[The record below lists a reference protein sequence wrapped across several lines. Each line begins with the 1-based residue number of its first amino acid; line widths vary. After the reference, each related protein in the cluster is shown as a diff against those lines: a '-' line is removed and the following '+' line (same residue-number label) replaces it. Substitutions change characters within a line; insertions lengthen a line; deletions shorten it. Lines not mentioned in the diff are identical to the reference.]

1 MEIFK
6 AGSVAEIIESIKSK
20 FESLNK
26 PGDIQ
31 NLWFRGEKEF
41 IPTKNISLSECPLKL
56 EKCSNNSNPYT
67 PLLPNAYRIMGRV
80 VESDYIKVYDQAK
93 TIEGNYKAE
102 FSRNSMMFLKQN
114 RTENNDWNNY
124 FLMQHYGLKTRLLD
138 WTESALVA
146 IYFAVKDYSKTDDSK
161 IWILNPH
168 RLNKSTSKLIKGFES
183 DFSNIYFP
191 NNIVKKD
198 LFDNESKLDLDELH
212 RKYLMMD
219 FDNDDK
225 AYPLAIYPYLF
236 DERMKVQKACFTIF
250 GNQVN
255 GLLINSEK
263 ESFLKEIIIDGYKK
277 EGIME
282 ELRWLGVS
290 EESVYP
296 GLEGTCKTIQ
306 EKYKYEGLTKI

>member
-1 MEIFK
+1 MGILK
-6 AGSVAEIIESIKSK
+6 AGSVAEIIELIKSK
-20 FESLNK
+20 FESLNRL
-26 PGDIQ
+26 GDIQ

-41 IPTKNISLSECPLKL
+41 ISTKNISFTECPLKL

-67 PLLPNAYRIMGRV
+67 PLLPNAYRIKVRV
-80 VESDYIKVYDQAK
+80 EESDYVKVYDEAK

-102 FSRNSMMFLKQN
+102 FSRNSMMFLNQN
-114 RTENNDWNNY
+114 RIENNDWNNY
-124 FLMQHYGLKTRLLD
+124 FLMQHYGLNTRLLD

-146 IYFAVKDYSKTDDSK
+146 IYFAVEDYSNPDDSK

-168 RLNKSTSKLIKGFES
+168 KLNKSTSKLIKGFETG
-183 DFSNIYFP
+183 FSVIYFP
-191 NNIVKKD
+191 QDTEKKN
-198 LFDNESKLDLDELH
+198 LFDNDRKLDLDGLH

-219 FDNDDK
+219 FENDEK

-255 GLLINSEK
+255 GLLNNPEK
-263 ESFLKEIIIDGYKK
+263 ESFLKEIIIDGNKKK
-277 EGIME
+277 EIME
-282 ELRWLGVS
+282 ELRWLGIS

-296 GLEGTCKTIQ
+296 GLGSTCKAIR
-306 EKYKYEGLTKI
+306 EKYK

>member
-1 MEIFK
+1 MEILK
-6 AGSVAEIIESIKSK
+6 ARSVAEIIELIKSK

-26 PGDIQ
+26 LGDIQ

-41 IPTKNISLSECPLKL
+41 IHYKGPLKDL
-56 EKCSNNSNPYT
+56 PINHPSFT
-67 PLLPNAYRIMGRV
+67 PLLPNAFRIMGRV
-80 VESDYIKVYDQAK
+80 EESDYVKVYDEAK

-114 RTENNDWNNY
+114 RIENNDWNNY
-124 FLMQHYGLKTRLLD
+124 FLMQHYGLNTRLLD

-146 IYFAVKDYSKTDDSK
+146 IYFAVKDFSKTDDSK

-168 RLNKSTSKLIKGFES
+168 KLNESTSKLIKGFETG
-183 DFSNIYFP
+183 FSVINFP
-191 NNIVKKD
+191 QNTEKKS
-198 LFDNESKLDLDELH
+198 LFDNDGKLDLDELH

-219 FDNDDK
+219 FDDK

-255 GLLINSEK
+255 GLLNNSEK

-277 EGIME
+277 KEIME
-282 ELRWLGVS
+282 ELRWLGIS

-296 GLEGTCKTIQ
+296 GLEGTCKAIQ
-306 EKYKYEGLTKI
+306 EKYKYE